1 MDIQRRRLSLHIL
14 RELIKALLFQ
24 LRPLRAGQRCRGG
37 LSRAIWCRTS
47 EVRECRSPKGRLL
60 PTTVQWRGFD
70 RGDVIRLVERR
81 SEGFHLYRRVRLGEL
96 AMCDSCHAIG
106 RNCTVLRR
114 QAVVSNL
121 QHSADLELPLVFWVS
136 LAVVSQP
143 LKIRESGR
151 EDTPFLRTQQ
161 GRNQESDR
169 KQDEQ

>member
-1 MDIQRRRLSLHIL
+1 
-14 RELIKALLFQ
+14 
-24 LRPLRAGQRCRGG
+24 
-37 LSRAIWCRTS
+37 
-47 EVRECRSPKGRLL
+47 
-60 PTTVQWRGFD
+60 
-70 RGDVIRLVERR
+70 
-81 SEGFHLYRRVRLGEL
+81 
-96 AMCDSCHAIG
+96 MCDSCHAIG

-114 QAVVSNL
+114 RAVVSNL
-121 QHSADLELPLVFWVS
+121 QHSADPSFSEAALLRQIGQLPGQGRYRRPRRHCRVRAWLFQAVETVRLHISKSSHRPDSEGRLVVESSRLFSSIELPLVFWVS